1 VAERRHAAGDQGLC
15 PDVAIIR
22 RTGIINAYE
31 DPTCRAT
38 FENIVDETG
47 RPHVIIAGVTLGT
60 CTQFA
65 TLSMLNDG
73 YRVFSVIDA
82 AGAWNRYEAD
92 AGPRAYDQRRA
103 EPVTTF
109 A

>member
-1 VAERRHAAGDQGLC
+1 
-15 PDVAIIR
+15 
-22 RTGIINAYE
+22 
-31 DPTCRAT
+31 
-38 FENIVDETG
+38 
-47 RPHVIIAGVTLGT
+47 
-60 CTQFA
+60 
-65 TLSMLNDG
+65 MLNDG
-73 YRVFSVIDA
+73 YRVFPVIDA

>member
-1 VAERRHAAGDQGLC
+1 
-15 PDVAIIR
+15 
-22 RTGIINAYE
+22 
-31 DPTCRAT
+31 
-38 FENIVDETG
+38 
-47 RPHVIIAGVTLGT
+47 
-60 CTQFA
+60 
-65 TLSMLNDG
+65 MLNDG

-109 A
+109 GLARELQEDWKSQCADAMLNRFKENLSEYGFVLKNYWNARGRRATAGRAWPRG